1 MKKLYVLICIIFS
14 LFVVTACDS
23 KSTEA
28 SAEEPSVKS
37 VQIVESP
44 LQYEESELES
54 NSESELDKTAT
65 CKESSYRNFD
75 GKSEA
80 DFVTEDKES
89 FDLVAMIETAG
100 CAYYLDE
107 MTGNYIIAPVG
118 YRPSDDFRIE
128 VLVDEA
134 KIAGDVI
141 SLGRLADNNWNESER
156 HDSATDFTTKVT
168 IGASVFTIG
177 YDELDYLYRQLRV
190 LTAPSDKFD
199 ELNRAIDEEI
209 ESYYSE

>member
-1 MKKLYVLICIIFS
+1 MMKKYYVLICIVFS
-14 LFVVTACDS
+14 LFVTACNS

-28 SAEEPSVKS
+28 SAEEPSIKS
-37 VQIVESP
+37 VQVIESP
-44 LQYEESELES
+44 LHYEESKPES
-54 NSESELDKTAT
+54 SSESELDKTDAY
-65 CKESSYRNFD
+65 KESSYRNFD

-80 DFVTEDKES
+80 DFITEDKES

-107 MTGNYIIAPVG
+107 TTGNYVIAPVG

-128 VLVDEA
+128 ILVSST
-134 KIAGDVI
+134 KIIGDII
-141 SLGRLADNNWNESER
+141 SLGRLDSDNWNESER
-156 HDSATDFTTKVT
+156 HNSATDFTTKAT
-168 IGASVFTIG
+168 IGANTFIIG

-199 ELNRAIDEEI
+199 ELNRAISTEI
-209 ESYYSE
+209 ARYYSE

>member
-1 MKKLYVLICIIFS
+1 
-14 LFVVTACDS
+14 
-23 KSTEA
+23 
-28 SAEEPSVKS
+28 
-37 VQIVESP
+37 
-44 LQYEESELES
+44 
-54 NSESELDKTAT
+54 
-65 CKESSYRNFD
+65 
-75 GKSEA
+75 
-80 DFVTEDKES
+80 
-89 FDLVAMIETAG
+89 MIETAG

>member
-1 MKKLYVLICIIFS
+1 MKKFYVLICIIFS
-14 LFVVTACDS
+14 LFVTACNS

-28 SAEEPSVKS
+28 SADEPSIKS
-37 VQIVESP
+37 VQVVESP
-44 LQYEESELES
+44 LHYEEPEPES
-54 NSESELDKTAT
+54 SSESELDKTAAY
-65 CKESSYRNFD
+65 KESSYRNFD

-107 MTGNYIIAPVG
+107 ATGNFIIAPVG

-128 VLVDEA
+128 VLVDDA
-134 KIAGDVI
+134 KIAGDII

-156 HDSATDFTTKVT
+156 HDSATDFTTKAT
-168 IGASVFTIG
+168 IGANTFIIG

-190 LTAPSDKFD
+190 LTAPSNTVD
-199 ELNRAIDEEI
+199 ELNRAISAEI